1 MPERL
6 PAAITVL
13 KLAGCCLLA
22 SVVATALTFPFA
34 GGLGLMSN
42 RASEVVANGSAQL
55 LEGQVP
61 AVSTMVDAK
70 GNTIAWLYSQRRFEV
85 PSDKIAN
92 TMKLAIV
99 SIEDKRFADHSGVD
113 WKGTL
118 TGLAGYASGDLDT
131 RGGSTLEQQYVK
143 NYQLLVTAQTDAE
156 KRAAVETTP
165 ARKLR
170 EIRMALTLDKT
181 FTKSEILTRYLNLVS
196 FGNNSFGVQDAAQTY
211 FGINASDL
219 NWQQAAL
226 LAGMV
231 QSTSTLNPYT
241 NPDGALARRN
251 VVLDT
256 MIENLPGEA
265 EALRAAK
272 AEPLGVLPQPNELPR
287 GCIAAGD
294 RAFFCDY
301 VQEYLSRA
309 GISKE
314 QVATGGY
321 LIRTTLDPEVQ
332 APVKAAIDKYASP
345 NLAGISSVMSVIK
358 PGKDAHKVLAM
369 ASNRK
374 YGLDLEAGET
384 MRPQPF
390 SLVGDGAGSI
400 FKIFTT
406 AAALDM
412 GMGINA
418 QLDVPPRFQ
427 AKGLGS
433 GGAKGCPKETWC
445 VVNAGNY
452 RGSMNVTDALA
463 TSPNTAFAKL
473 ISQVGVGR
481 AVDMAI
487 KLGLRSYANPGTA
500 RDYNPDSNES
510 LADFVKRQNLGS
522 FTLGPIELNA
532 LELSNVAATLAS
544 GGVWCPPNPID
555 QLIDR
560 NGNEVAVTTETCDQV
575 VPAGLANTLANAMSK
590 DAVGSGTAAGSAGAA
605 GWDLPMSGKTGTTEA
620 HRSAG
625 FVGFTNRYA
634 AANYIYD
641 DSSSPTDLCSGP
653 LRHCGS
659 GDLYG
664 GNEPSRTWFA
674 AMKPIANNFGEVQLP
689 PTDPRYVD
697 GAPGSRVPSVAVW
710 MSTPH
715 ASASRTR
722 ASRSPTK
729 PTRSTAPPSMV
740 RWSERRPAVK
750 QFRVRSSRSRSATAS
765 RRLRLRHRCLRMVGR
780 DRRSDRRWWR
790 FRGCRRSPF
799 RCWRHHPQRL
809 PRRPSQSASC
819 RCRRAIRPRPAVGCV
834 HGCCLAHL
842 DPHRRRGVGLGHRRD
857 WLRCAGR
864 AQCIRPAR
872 GDHASLDSG
881 LHTAAGAAHQ
891 RSAYAAQPAP
901 QTGLAARARQLGAG
915 SGRQHR

>member
-544 GGVWCPPNPID
+544 GGVWCPPQPN
-555 QLIDR
+555 R
-560 NGNEVAVTTETCDQV
+560 
-575 VPAGLANTLANAMSK
+575 PAHRPQRQRSRGHHRDVRPGGARRAGEHPRQRDEQGRRGQRHGGRFGRRGGL
-590 DAVGSGTAAGSAGAA
+590 GSADVRQNWHHRDAPVGRLRGLHQPLRGGELHLRRLQLADRSVFRPAA
-605 GWDLPMSGKTGTTEA
+605 PLRQRRLVRRQRAIPHLVRRDEADRQQLRRSAATTDRSTLCRRRTRLTGTKRG
-620 HRSAG
+620 RS
-625 FVGFTNRYA
+625 
-634 AANYIYD
+634 
-641 DSSSPTDLCSGP
+641 
-653 LRHCGS
+653 
-659 GDLYG
+659 
-664 GNEPSRTWFA
+664 
-674 AMKPIANNFGEVQLP
+674 
-689 PTDPRYVD
+689 
-697 GAPGSRVPSVAVW
+697 
-710 MSTPH
+710 
-715 ASASRTR
+715 
-722 ASRSPTK
+722 
-729 PTRSTAPPSMV
+729 
-740 RWSERRPAVK
+740 
-750 QFRVRSSRSRSATAS
+750 
-765 RRLRLRHRCLRMVGR
+765 
-780 DRRSDRRWWR
+780 
-790 FRGCRRSPF
+790 GCRR
-799 RCWRHHPQRL
+799 R
-809 PRRPSQSASC
+809 
-819 RCRRAIRPRPAVGCV
+819 
-834 HGCCLAHL
+834 
-842 DPHRRRGVGLGHRRD
+842 
-857 WLRCAGR
+857 
-864 AQCIRPAR
+864 
-872 GDHASLDSG
+872 
-881 LHTAAGAAHQ
+881 T
-891 RSAYAAQPAP
+891 PAP
-901 QTGLAARARQLGAG
+901 QGRGLPGRRPNQLGQQL
-915 SGRQHR
+915 RQVW